1 MIQVWKEP
9 RIGLIKSTMRH
20 CHENCQFWDS
30 NVKSENKRK
39 NKKSVFKRVHISE
52 IWWGGWT
59 ELRWAF
65 ALVFSNICNFTSSQ
79 CCSFKSALI
88 RSACSAF
95 WSSFKAR
102 LMDEEEPAAKV
113 AARFSSRSCQR
124 ALGHCQHPCRFHDE
138 LSCCDR
144 MLLVICRHGYRLLMP
159 FSDCYGGNVGAVQ
172 LSNLWRCRSCVGVE
186 PWQWGLSLP
195 APL

>member
-1 MIQVWKEP
+1 MLKYV
-9 RIGLIKSTMRH
+9 RGSM
-20 CHENCQFWDS
+20 
-30 NVKSENKRK
+30 
-39 NKKSVFKRVHISE
+39 
-52 IWWGGWT
+52 GGKT
-59 ELRWAF
+59 ELRLALT
-65 ALVFSNICNFTSSQ
+65 LVFSNSCDFTSSQ

-88 RSACSAF
+88 RSACSAS

-113 AARFSSRSCQR
+113 AARFSRGRVRELWDTVSAPR
-124 ALGHCQHPCRFHDE
+124 RFHDE

-144 MLLVICRHGYRLLMP
+144 MLLVICRHGYGLLKP

-172 LSNLWRCRSCVGVE
+172 LSNLWRYRRCVGVE
-186 PWQWGLSLP
+186 PWQWGLYLT